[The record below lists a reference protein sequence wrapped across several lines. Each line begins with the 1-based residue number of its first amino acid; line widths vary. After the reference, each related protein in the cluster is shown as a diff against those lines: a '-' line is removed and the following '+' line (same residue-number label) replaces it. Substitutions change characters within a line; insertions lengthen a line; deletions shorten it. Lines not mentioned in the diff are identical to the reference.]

1 MREKLEVFICENCG
15 YEDSSFIPMRL
26 KNRVEC
32 PRCKI
37 IVSRNIVEINNEP
50 DMSINEFNELLEYIN
65 KNHSFIGLKGKM
77 IKYISPTI
85 DLRTGHIGMVRLDDK
100 TFSKTNENRHKNLKN
115 WIMEYLQS

>member
-100 TFSKTNENRHKNLKN
+100 TFSKVNENRHKNLKN